1 MLESRTITLPSGKIA
16 VVRPQ
21 KGRDALRAARIADP
35 AKEPI
40 AFLHAAIAQVA
51 TIDGKP
57 LVAED
62 VAELYQADINALA
75 AAMIDEKFF
84 LDPASSSGSSNAG
97 SGTPS

>member
-1 MLESRTITLPSGKIA
+1 MLESRTITLPSGKVA
-16 VVRPQ
+16 TVRPQ